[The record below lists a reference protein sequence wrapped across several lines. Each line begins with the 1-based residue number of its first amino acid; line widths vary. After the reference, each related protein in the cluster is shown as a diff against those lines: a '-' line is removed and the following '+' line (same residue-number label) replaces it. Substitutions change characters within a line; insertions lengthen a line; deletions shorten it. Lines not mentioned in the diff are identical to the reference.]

1 MTRLQ
6 NLVGLVTKYLGLMNL
21 SPEHSEDGLYLFKY
35 GSTVVMISLFEE
47 ADDTFVRFASVM
59 LKDFEPSL
67 ELLQRI
73 LRLNTE
79 VLFGS
84 FLLFEDN
91 TLSFSATLLGN
102 HLDFD
107 YDPGKG
113 MRSEHDYGVV
123 CQLIEHGWSDSRIVR
138 AFEDHPQGI
147 GAKFSKAGYRY
158 LERTIRKAHQAVG
171 R

>member
-1 MTRLQ
+1 MNRIQILEERVKT
-6 NLVGLVTKYLGLMNL
+6 YLAEMELE
-21 SPEHSEDGLYLFKY
+21 PEQSEDGLYLFKY

-47 ADDTFVRFASVM
+47 AEQTFCRFASIM

-67 ELLQRI
+67 EILHRI

-79 VLFGS
+79 VLFGT

-107 YDPGKG
+107 EFETTLRYVAKVSDDYDDELQTLGG
-113 MRSEHDYGVV
+113 G
-123 CQLIEHGWSDSRIVR
+123 QR
-138 AFEDHPQGI
+138 AEDVLREG
-147 GAKFSKAGYRY
+147 
-158 LERTIRKAHQAVG
+158 
-171 R
+171 

>member
-1 MTRLQ
+1 VSTERMQLLEER
-6 NLVGLVTKYLGLMNL
+6 VSAYLGQMDLV
-21 SPEHSEDGLYLFKY
+21 PDQSEDGLYLFKY

-47 ADDTFVRFASVM
+47 GEDTYCRFASIM

-67 ELLQRI
+67 ELLHRI

-107 YDPGKG
+107 EFERSLRYVAKVSDDYDDELQNLGGGK
-113 MRSEHDYGVV
+113 
-123 CQLIEHGWSDSRIVR
+123 R
-138 AFEDHPQGI
+138 AQDVLQE
-147 GAKFSKAGYRY
+147 S
-158 LERTIRKAHQAVG
+158 
-171 R
+171 

>member
-1 MTRLQ
+1 MSQLEALETR
-6 NLVGLVTKYLGLMNL
+6 VATYLGEMDVNADQ
-21 SPEHSEDGLYLFKY
+21 SEEHMCLFKY
-35 GSTVVMISLFEE
+35 GSTVVMISMFEDGE
-47 ADDTFVRFASVM
+47 DTFCRFASIM
-59 LKDFEPSL
+59 LRDFEPTL

-107 YDPGKG
+107 EFDKTLRYVAQVSDDYDDELQAIGG
-113 MRSEHDYGVV
+113 GRRA
-123 CQLIEHGWSDSRIVR
+123 SDVMSID
-138 AFEDHPQGI
+138 EEG
-147 GAKFSKAGYRY
+147 
-158 LERTIRKAHQAVG
+158 
-171 R
+171 

>member
-1 MTRLQ
+1 MERLRI
-6 NLVGLVTKYLGLMNL
+6 LEERVKAYLAEMAL
-21 SPEHSEDGLYLFKY
+21 SPEQSEDGLYLFKY

-47 ADDTFVRFASVM
+47 GEDTFCRFASIM
-59 LKDFEPSL
+59 LKDFESSL
-67 ELLQRI
+67 ELLHRI

-107 YDPGKG
+107 EFEKTLRYVAKVSDDYDDELQALGGGK
-113 MRSEHDYGVV
+113 
-123 CQLIEHGWSDSRIVR
+123 R
-138 AFEDHPQGI
+138 AEDVLREG
-147 GAKFSKAGYRY
+147 
-158 LERTIRKAHQAVG
+158 
-171 R
+171 

>member
-1 MTRLQ
+1 MKSQLQ
-6 NLVGLVTKYLGLMNL
+6 LLEEKVDNYLGQMDL
-21 SPEHSEDGLYLFKY
+21 SPEHSEEGLYLFKY

-47 ADDTFVRFASVM
+47 STDTFVRFASVM

-67 ELLQRI
+67 ELLQRL

-102 HLDFD
+102 HLDFPEFDKTLRYVAKVSDD
-107 YDPGKG
+107 YDDELQALGG
-113 MRSEHDYGVV
+113 GQRA
-123 CQLIEHGWSDSRIVR
+123 SDVLR
-138 AFEDHPQGI
+138 EG
-147 GAKFSKAGYRY
+147 
-158 LERTIRKAHQAVG
+158 
-171 R
+171 

>member
-6 NLVGLVTKYLGLMNL
+6 NLEGLVTKYLGLMNL

-107 YDPGKG
+107 EFERSLKYVAKVSDDYDDELQSLGG
-113 MRSEHDYGVV
+113 G
-123 CQLIEHGWSDSRIVR
+123 QR
-138 AFEDHPQGI
+138 AEDVLREG
-147 GAKFSKAGYRY
+147 
-158 LERTIRKAHQAVG
+158 E
-171 R
+171 

>member
-1 MTRLQ
+1 VSTERMQLLEER
-6 NLVGLVTKYLGLMNL
+6 VSAYLGQMDLV
-21 SPEHSEDGLYLFKY
+21 PDQSEDGLYLFKY

-47 ADDTFVRFASVM
+47 GEDTYCRFASIM

-67 ELLQRI
+67 ELLHRI

-107 YDPGKG
+107 EFERSLCYVAKVSDDYDDELQNLGGGK
-113 MRSEHDYGVV
+113 
-123 CQLIEHGWSDSRIVR
+123 R
-138 AFEDHPQGI
+138 AQDVLQE
-147 GAKFSKAGYRY
+147 S
-158 LERTIRKAHQAVG
+158 
-171 R
+171 

>member
-1 MTRLQ
+1 MNRLQ
-6 NLVGLVTKYLGLMNL
+6 ILEERVNGYLGDMSLA
-21 SPEHSEDGLYLFKY
+21 PEQAEDGLYLFKY

-47 ADDTFVRFASVM
+47 GEDTYVRFASIM
-59 LKDFEPSL
+59 LKDFEPTL

-107 YDPGKG
+107 EFERSLKYVAKVSDDYDDELQSLGG
-113 MRSEHDYGVV
+113 G
-123 CQLIEHGWSDSRIVR
+123 QR
-138 AFEDHPQGI
+138 AEDVLREG
-147 GAKFSKAGYRY
+147 
-158 LERTIRKAHQAVG
+158 
-171 R
+171 

>member
-1 MTRLQ
+1 MNRLEILTERV
-6 NLVGLVTKYLGLMNL
+6 NNYLAEIGLT
-21 SPEHSEDGLYLFKY
+21 PEQAEEGLYLFKY

-47 ADDTFVRFASVM
+47 SDDTFCRFASIM
-59 LKDFEPSL
+59 LKDFEPNL

-107 YDPGKG
+107 EFETTLRYVAKVSDEYDDELQRLGG
-113 MRSEHDYGVV
+113 G
-123 CQLIEHGWSDSRIVR
+123 QR
-138 AFEDHPQGI
+138 AEDVL
-147 GAKFSKAGYRY
+147 K
-158 LERTIRKAHQAVG
+158 ED
-171 R
+171 

>member
-1 MTRLQ
+1 MKLLEERVSTYLAEME
-6 NLVGLVTKYLGLMNL
+6 LV
-21 SPEHSEDGLYLFKY
+21 PDQSEDGLYLFKY

-47 ADDTFVRFASVM
+47 GEDTYCRFASIM

-67 ELLQRI
+67 ELLHRI

-107 YDPGKG
+107 EFEKSLRYVAKVSDDYDDDLQNLGGGK
-113 MRSEHDYGVV
+113 
-123 CQLIEHGWSDSRIVR
+123 R
-138 AFEDHPQGI
+138 AEDVLREG
-147 GAKFSKAGYRY
+147 
-158 LERTIRKAHQAVG
+158 
-171 R
+171 

>member
-1 MTRLQ
+1 MSTQLQ
-6 NLVGLVTKYLGLMNL
+6 QLEERVSAYLGQMTL

-47 ADDTFVRFASVM
+47 GDDTFVRFASVM
-59 LKDFEPSL
+59 LKDFEPTL
-67 ELLQRI
+67 ELLQKI

-102 HLDFD
+102 HLDYDEFEKALRYVAKVSDD
-107 YDPGKG
+107 YDDDLQALGG
-113 MRSEHDYGVV
+113 G
-123 CQLIEHGWSDSRIVR
+123 QR
-138 AFEDHPQGI
+138 AMDV
-147 GAKFSKAGYRY
+147 
-158 LERTIRKAHQAVG
+158 LEEE
-171 R
+171 

>member
-1 MTRLQ
+1 MSTERILLLEERVSTYLAQ
-6 NLVGLVTKYLGLMNL
+6 MDLV
-21 SPEHSEDGLYLFKY
+21 PDQSEDGLYLFKY

-47 ADDTFVRFASVM
+47 GEDTYCRFASIM

-67 ELLQRI
+67 ELLHRI

-102 HLDFD
+102 HMD
-107 YDPGKG
+107 YDEFERALRYVAKVSDDYDDELQALGGGK
-113 MRSEHDYGVV
+113 RA
-123 CQLIEHGWSDSRIVR
+123 SDVLQ
-138 AFEDHPQGI
+138 EG
-147 GAKFSKAGYRY
+147 
-158 LERTIRKAHQAVG
+158 
-171 R
+171 